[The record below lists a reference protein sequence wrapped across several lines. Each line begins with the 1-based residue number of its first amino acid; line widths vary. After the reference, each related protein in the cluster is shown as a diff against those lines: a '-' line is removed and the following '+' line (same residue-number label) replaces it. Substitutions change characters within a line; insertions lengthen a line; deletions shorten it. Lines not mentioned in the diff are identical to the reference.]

1 MATRRVLMSLNVT
14 LADFPLMVPVA
25 LLWKQL
31 PRTVRVA
38 LPAAETVVGPI
49 VPIPKGTAAS

>member
-1 MATRRVLMSLNVT
+1 MSLNVT